1 MEVNYFGL
9 ETGVGWGRIRD
20 GCGHKRV
27 TGEILVML
35 ERVDILIVVVDTQ
48 TYPGDKCIKL
58 HTHTH
63 THTEEK
69 NLTRLVDYNDVSILV
84 VILHY
89 SFTKCLIFISTAHEC
104 AITLIKISIKI
115 I

>member
-27 TGEILVML
+27 TGEILGML
-35 ERVDILIVVVDTQ
+35 ERVDTLIVVVDTQ

-63 THTEEK
+63 THTHTGEK
-69 NLTRLVDYNDVSILV
+69 S
-84 VILHY
+84 
-89 SFTKCLIFISTAHEC
+89 E
-104 AITLIKISIKI
+104 
-115 I
+115 

>member
-1 MEVNYFGL
+1 
-9 ETGVGWGRIRD
+9 
-20 GCGHKRV
+20 
-27 TGEILVML
+27 ML

-63 THTEEK
+63 THTQEK

-89 SFTKCLIFISTAHEC
+89 SFTKCSHIYFNCT
-104 AITLIKISIKI
+104 
-115 I
+115 

>member
-1 MEVNYFGL
+1 MEVNYCGL

-20 GCGHKRV
+20 GCGYKRA

-35 ERVDILIVVVDTQ
+35 EWVDILTVVVDTQ

-63 THTEEK
+63 THTREK
-69 NLTRLVDYNDVSILV
+69 S
-84 VILHY
+84 
-89 SFTKCLIFISTAHEC
+89 E
-104 AITLIKISIKI
+104 
-115 I
+115 